1 LARTEGTTPWAPGAP
16 ALADA
21 ARAIASVVAEGRSSD
36 VALGPF
42 EGVPHRAAV
51 RAITLGTLR
60 WYLRLAPAVD
70 MLLSRPKGVAPELH
84 ALLVASAHQV
94 EYSRNP
100 PQATVHTAVD
110 AARFLQDERATGL
123 VNAVLR
129 RFVRE
134 RATLLG
140 RVDEKTGGRTAHPRW
155 LIKRLG
161 NAWPEKAC
169 AKLLEA
175 NNEHP
180 PMVLRLD
187 LSRRKREDYLRDLQ
201 AAGIPAQA
209 ISWTSTAILLEEPI
223 SLSSLPGFEEGVVS
237 VQDAG
242 AQLAAPLLDARP
254 GMRVLD
260 ACAAPGGKT
269 GHLLEHT
276 EGLGEVVAVDIDAR
290 RVGRVEENLRRL
302 KRAARLVVADVRQPP
317 SFWDGRPFERI
328 LLDAPCSS
336 TGVIRRHPDIKL
348 LRRTDDIA
356 SLAAVQLEIL
366 RATFGLL
373 SGGGR
378 LLYCTCSVLPEENQ
392 GVLES
397 FLATEPTARP
407 VPLKAELAPGALPS
421 GPGLQLLPGAEA
433 GTDGFYYA
441 CVEKTTAGT

>member
-1 LARTEGTTPWAPGAP
+1 LGRTPWAPGTP

-21 ARAIASVVAEGRSSD
+21 ARAVASVIAEGRSSD
-36 VALGPF
+36 VALAPF
-42 EGVPHRAAV
+42 EAVTHRAAV

-70 MLLSRPKGVAPELH
+70 VLLSRPKGVAPELH
-84 ALLVASAHQV
+84 ALLVASAHQI

-110 AARFLQDERATGL
+110 AARFLKNERATGL

-134 RATLLG
+134 RDALLT
-140 RVDEKTGGRTAHPRW
+140 RVDEKAGGRTAHPSW
-155 LIKRLG
+155 LIKRLEA
-161 NAWPEKAC
+161 AWPEQVC
-169 AKLLEA
+169 AELLRA

-187 LSRRKREDYLRDLQ
+187 VSRRKREDYLRELQ
-201 AAGIPAQA
+201 ALGIAAQA
-209 ISWTSTAILLEEPI
+209 ISWAPTAIRLEHPI
-223 SLSSLPGFEEGVVS
+223 PLSSLPGFGEGLVS

-242 AQLAAPLLDARP
+242 AQLAAPLLGARP

-276 EGLGEVVAVDIDAR
+276 EGLTEVVAVDIDAQR
-290 RVGRVEENLRRL
+290 LARVEENLRRL
-302 KRAARLVVADVRQPP
+302 NRAARLVVADLRHPA
-317 SFWDGRPFERI
+317 SFCEERSFERI

-348 LRRTDDIA
+348 LRRADDIA

-366 RATFGLL
+366 RATFSLL
-373 SGGGR
+373 SEGGR
-378 LLYCTCSVLPEENQ
+378 LLYCTCSVLPDENQ

-397 FLATEPTARP
+397 FLATESTARP
-407 VPLKAELAPGALPS
+407 VPLKTELVPGALAG

>member
-1 LARTEGTTPWAPGAP
+1 MGRTPWAPGTP

-21 ARAIASVVAEGRSSD
+21 ARAVASVVAEGRSSD
-36 VALGPF
+36 VALAPF
-42 EGVPHRAAV
+42 EAVAHRAAV

-70 MLLSRPKGVAPELH
+70 VLLSRPKGVAPELH
-84 ALLVASAHQV
+84 ALLVASAHQI

-110 AARFLQDERATGL
+110 AARFLKNERATGL

-134 RATLLG
+134 RDALLT
-140 RVDEKTGGRTAHPRW
+140 RVDEKAGGRTAHPSW
-155 LIKRLG
+155 LIKRLEA
-161 NAWPEKAC
+161 AWPKQVC
-169 AKLLEA
+169 AELLRA

-187 LSRRKREDYLRDLQ
+187 VSRRKREDYLRELQ
-201 AAGIPAQA
+201 ALGIAAQA
-209 ISWTSTAILLEEPI
+209 ISWAPTAIRLEHPI
-223 SLSSLPGFEEGVVS
+223 PLSSLPGFGEGLVS

-242 AQLAAPLLDARP
+242 AQLAAPLLGARP

-276 EGLGEVVAVDIDAR
+276 EGLSEVVAVDIDAQR
-290 RVGRVEENLRRL
+290 LARVEENLSRL
-302 KRAARLVVADVRQPP
+302 NRAARLVVADLRHPA
-317 SFWDGRPFERI
+317 SFCEERSFERI

-348 LRRTDDIA
+348 LRRADDIP

-366 RATFGLL
+366 RATFSLL
-373 SGGGR
+373 SEGGR
-378 LLYCTCSVLPEENQ
+378 LLYCTCSVLPDENQ
-392 GVLES
+392 GVVES
-397 FLATEPTARP
+397 FLATESTARP
-407 VPLKAELAPGALPS
+407 VPLKTELVPGALA
-421 GPGLQLLPGAEA
+421 GGAGLQLLPGAEA

>member
-1 LARTEGTTPWAPGAP
+1 M
-16 ALADA
+16 
-21 ARAIASVVAEGRSSD
+21 
-36 VALGPF
+36 
-42 EGVPHRAAV
+42 

-60 WYLRLAPAVD
+60 WYLRLVPAID
-70 MLLSRPKGVAPELH
+70 MLLSRPKGVVPNLH
-84 ALLVASAHQV
+84 CLLVASAHQI

-100 PQATVHTAVD
+100 PEATVHAAVD
-110 AARFLQDERATGL
+110 AARFLKDERATGL

-134 RATLLG
+134 RVALLG
-140 RVDEKTGGRTAHPRW
+140 RVDEKPSGRTAHPSW
-155 LIKRLG
+155 LIKRFG
-161 NAWPEKAC
+161 NAWPGQAC
-169 AKLLEA
+169 EDLLEA
-175 NNEHP
+175 NNAHP

-187 LSRRKREDYLRDLQ
+187 VSRRRREDYLQELQ
-201 AAGIPAQA
+201 AAGIAGQA
-209 ISWTSTAILLEEPI
+209 LPWLATAIRLEEPV
-223 SLSSLPGFEEGVVS
+223 SVSSLPGFGEGLVS

-276 EGLGEVVAVDIDAR
+276 EGLAEVVAVDIDAQ
-290 RVGRVEENLRRL
+290 RVSRVEENLRRL
-302 KRAARLVVADVRQPP
+302 NRVATLRVADVRQPA

-348 LRRTDDIA
+348 LRRTQDILP
-356 SLAAVQLEIL
+356 LANVQLEIL

-373 SGGGR
+373 SVRGR

-392 GVLES
+392 GVLER
-397 FLATEPTARP
+397 FLNTEPTARA
-407 VPLKAELAPGALPS
+407 VPLTVDLAPGALAG
-421 GPGLQLLPGAEA
+421 GPGVQLLPGAEA

>member
-1 LARTEGTTPWAPGAP
+1 MARSPWAPGAP

-21 ARAIASVVAEGRSSD
+21 ARAVASVVADGRSSD
-36 VALGPF
+36 VALAPF
-42 EGVPHRAAV
+42 DATPHRAAV
-51 RAITLGTLR
+51 RAIALGTLR

-70 MLLSRPKGVAPELH
+70 MLLKRPQGVAPELH
-84 ALLVASAHQV
+84 SLLIASAHQI

-110 AARFLQDERATGL
+110 AARFLKDERATGL

-134 RATLLG
+134 HDMLLS
-140 RVDEKTGGRTAHPRW
+140 RVDEQLDGRTAHPPW
-155 LIKRLG
+155 LIARLSA
-161 NAWPEKAC
+161 AWPEPVRVA
-169 AKLLEA
+169 LLEA
-175 NNEHP
+175 NNAHP

-187 LSRRKREDYLRDLQ
+187 LSRRKREEYLDELR
-201 AAGIPAQA
+201 AAGIPAQPIA
-209 ISWTSTAILLEEPI
+209 WAPTAVHLDQPI
-223 SLSSLPGFEEGVVS
+223 PLSQLPGFNEGLVS

-242 AQLAAPLLDARP
+242 AQLAAPLLDAQP
-254 GMRVLD
+254 GMRLLD

-276 EGLGEVVAVDIDAR
+276 AGLAEVIAADIDAER
-290 RVGRVEENLRRL
+290 IGRIEENLRRL
-302 KRAARLVVADVRQPP
+302 NRTAKLVVADMRQPA
-317 SFWDGRPFERI
+317 SFWDGRPFDRI

-348 LRRTDDIA
+348 LRRADDIPP
-356 SLAAVQLEIL
+356 LARTQLEIL
-366 RATFGLL
+366 RATFGMLAV
-373 SGGGR
+373 GGR

-392 GVLES
+392 GVLEQ
-397 FLATEPTARP
+397 FLAAEPAARA
-407 VPLKAELAPGALPS
+407 VPLTAQLAPGALTR
-421 GPGLQLLPGAEA
+421 GPGQQLLPGAEA

>member
-1 LARTEGTTPWAPGAP
+1 
-16 ALADA
+16 
-21 ARAIASVVAEGRSSD
+21 
-36 VALGPF
+36 
-42 EGVPHRAAV
+42 
-51 RAITLGTLR
+51 
-60 WYLRLAPAVD
+60 

-84 ALLVASAHQV
+84 ALLVASAHQI

-110 AARFLQDERATGL
+110 AARFIKDERATGL

-134 RATLLG
+134 RATLLA
-140 RVDEKTGGRTAHPRW
+140 RVDEKPGGRTAHPSW

-161 NAWPEKAC
+161 NAWPEQVC
-169 AKLLEA
+169 AKLLDA

-187 LSRRKREDYLRDLQ
+187 LSRRKREDYLHELQ
-201 AAGIPAQA
+201 TAGIAAQA
-209 ISWTSTAILLEEPI
+209 ISWMPTAIRLEHPI
-223 SLSSLPGFEEGVVS
+223 ALSSLPGFEEGFVS

-242 AQLAAPLLDARP
+242 AQLAAVLLDARA

-276 EGLGEVVAVDIDAR
+276 QGLTEVVAVDIDPH
-290 RVGRVEENLRRL
+290 RVARVEENLRRL
-302 KRAARLVVADVRQPP
+302 NRAAKLVVADVRHPA
-317 SFWDGRPFERI
+317 SFWDGRPFDRI

-348 LRRTDDIA
+348 LRRTDDIPA
-356 SLAAVQLEIL
+356 LAAVQLEIL

-373 SGGGR
+373 SVGGR

-397 FLATEPTARP
+397 FLATEPAARP
-407 VPLKAELAPGALPS
+407 VPPEAGFVPGALPG